1 LSQGWVWIV
10 FACFALMA
18 WPAYA
23 AEQSVVEQIAEEAA
37 VQIQEQPKAMQQPMI
52 AAPNGMPEAEQY
64 YHDLRL
70 EQERN
75 KLIEVVILCLLTLIS
90 LVIVLSFLAK
100 SPGFSSSDMVNAT
113 GLIFIIS
120 GTIIL
125 VIMADTEQQLTAAMG
140 ILGAVAGYLFGTMR
154 KGETKDVKQAQ

>member
-1 LSQGWVWIV
+1 LVWII
-10 FACFALMA
+10 FACFAAMA

-23 AEQSVVEQIAEEAA
+23 AEKSVVEQIAAEAA
-37 VQIQEQPKAMQQPMI
+37 VQIQEQPQAMQQPGA
-52 AAPNGMPEAEQY
+52 AAPSAMPEAEQY

-100 SPGFSSSDMVNAT
+100 SPGYSSSDMVNAT

-154 KGETKDVKQAQ
+154 KGEVKEPK

>member
-1 LSQGWVWIV
+1 MSNGLRRIIL
-10 FACFALMA
+10 ACLTVMAL
-18 WPAYA
+18 PSYA
-23 AEQSVVEQIAEEAA
+23 VDNSAVNKLAEEAA
-37 VQIQEQPKAMQQPMI
+37 IHIKGKAENVQQPVSS
-52 AAPNGMPEAEQY
+52 ASTSTPDALSD

-90 LVIVLSFLAK
+90 LVIVLSFLSK
-100 SPGFSSSDMVNAT
+100 SPNYSSSDMVNAT

-154 KGETKDVKQAQ
+154 KGSTKE

>member
-1 LSQGWVWIV
+1 MNKGLVWIL
-10 FACFALMA
+10 FACLAVMA

-23 AEQSVVEQIAEEAA
+23 AEQSVVDQIAKEAD
-37 VQIQEQPKAMQQPMI
+37 VQIKEQPKAMQQPV
-52 AAPNGMPEAEQY
+52 AVANGSPEAERY
-64 YHDLRL
+64 YYDLRL

-90 LVIVLSFLAK
+90 LVIVLSYLSK

-125 VIMADTEQQLTAAMG
+125 VIMADTEQQLTAAIG

-154 KGETKDVKQAQ
+154 KGEVKGPKL

>member
-1 LSQGWVWIV
+1 MGIV

-18 WPAYA
+18 WPAHA
-23 AEQSVVEQIAEEAA
+23 AEKSMVEQIAEEAA

-52 AAPNGMPEAEQY
+52 AAPSGMPEAERY

-154 KGETKDVKQAQ
+154 KGEAKEPK

>member
-1 LSQGWVWIV
+1 MSIKRVWRV
-10 FACFALMA
+10 FVYMTAIA
-18 WPAYA
+18 WSGVAIG
-23 AEQSVVEQIAEEAA
+23 QNMVEQIAQEAA
-37 VQIQEQPKAMQQPMI
+37 VQIQEQPQAARQQP
-52 AAPNGMPEAEQY
+52 ASTATSGSPEAERY

-75 KLIEVVILCLLTLIS
+75 KLIEVAILCLLTLIS

-100 SPGFSSSDMVNAT
+100 SPSYSSSDMVNAT
-113 GLIFIIS
+113 GLIFIIF

-154 KGETKDVKQAQ
+154 KGEAKEPKP

>member
-1 LSQGWVWIV
+1 MSKRFVCIL
-10 FACFALMA
+10 FACLAAVA
-18 WPAYA
+18 WPAHA
-23 AEQSVVEQIAEEAA
+23 VEKSVVEQIAQEAA
-37 VQIQEQPKAMQQPMI
+37 VQIQEQPKAMRQPM
-52 AAPNGMPEAEQY
+52 AAVPNGMPEAERY

-154 KGETKDVKQAQ
+154 KGEAKEPK

>member
-1 LSQGWVWIV
+1 VSNGLRWIIL
-10 FACFALMA
+10 ACLTLMA
-18 WPAYA
+18 LPTYA
-23 AEQSVVEQIAEEAA
+23 VDNNAMNKLAEDAAIHIKDKAEN
-37 VQIQEQPKAMQQPMI
+37 VQPPVSSASTGTPD
-52 AAPNGMPEAEQY
+52 ALSD

-75 KLIEVVILCLLTLIS
+75 KLIEVMILCLLTLIS
-90 LVIVLSFLAK
+90 LVIVLSFLSK
-100 SPGFSSSDMVNAT
+100 SPSYSSSDMVNVT

-154 KGETKDVKQAQ
+154 KGSTKE

>member
-1 LSQGWVWIV
+1 MSKGLVWIM
-10 FACFALMA
+10 FACLAVMG

-23 AEQSVVEQIAEEAA
+23 AEQSVVDKLAEEAN
-37 VQIQEQPKAMQQPMI
+37 VQIKEQPKTMQQPVTT
-52 AAPNGMPEAEQY
+52 AAIGTPEAERY

-90 LVIVLSFLAK
+90 LVIVLSYLSK
-100 SPGFSSSDMVNAT
+100 SPGFSASDMVNAT

-154 KGETKDVKQAQ
+154 KGEVKGPKL